1 MLATIGRT
9 VVESDP
15 KTAKIR
21 IRTVIDRWL
30 LTHNFSVCCLWT
42 ERTHYPAPTAWV
54 GRIILTFAMC
64 KPGLCDILLLQ
75 SIQ

>member
-1 MLATIGRT
+1 M
-9 VVESDP
+9 ESDP

-21 IRTVIDRWL
+21 IRMVIDRWL
-30 LTHNFSVCCLWT
+30 LTRGFSVCCLWT
-42 ERTHYPAPTAWV
+42 ERPHYPAPTAWV
-54 GRIILTFAMC
+54 GRLILTFAMC